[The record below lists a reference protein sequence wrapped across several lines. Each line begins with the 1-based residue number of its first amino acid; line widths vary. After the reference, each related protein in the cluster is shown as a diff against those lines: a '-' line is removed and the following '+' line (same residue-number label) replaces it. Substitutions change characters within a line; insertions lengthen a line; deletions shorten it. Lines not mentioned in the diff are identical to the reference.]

1 VAKCAPPV
9 RADAERARLW
19 QLVKTGAVD
28 MLTSDHSPSSPDL
41 KAGSFADAWGG
52 IASCQTTRTLLLSER
67 EGLALEQVA
76 RLTGGAA
83 AQRFRLPR
91 KGRVTIGAD
100 ADLALVDLDTEY
112 ELAAGELEYR
122 HRLSP
127 WIGRRLRA
135 RVTRTL
141 LRGAE
146 AWPEA
151 KAAPRLLTP
160 SL

>member
-1 VAKCAPPV
+1 MATAT
-9 RADAERARLW
+9 ADR
-19 QLVKTGAVD
+19 V
-28 MLTSDHSPSSPDL
+28 
-41 KAGSFADAWGG
+41 
-52 IASCQTTRTLLLSER
+52 
-67 EGLALEQVA
+67 GLAH
-76 RLTGGAA
+76 
-83 AQRFRLPR
+83 
-91 KGRVTIGAD
+91 KGRIEVGAD
-100 ADLALVDLDTEY
+100 ADLALLDLDAEHL
-112 ELAAGELEYR
+112 LAAADLQYR

-146 AWPEA
+146 AWPEP